1 MNKRIVLLAVSLL
14 VLSQATLSKERTFLT
29 KANGYSGE
37 IKLEVIA
44 EGQEVKDIKVVSHN
58 ETVPVM
64 TRAFPMLKERILE
77 AQSPIVDSVSG
88 ATHTS
93 TAIKRAVNDVYK
105 QLGKDYGRITAR
117 TKGPELPVAY
127 LEPVSTDLV
136 IVGGGPAG
144 LAAAISAKEQ
154 GLKNVILIEKMDM
167 LSGNGKF
174 DMNFYDLINSE
185 AQKANGMNDTVE
197 NLIKDN
203 TNPMDTPERTKT
215 QAEGAFVLDKW
226 LREMGIKLNYHY
238 GKRGH
243 MAEKNVYAGEVIQ
256 EKMEARAK
264 ELGVDI
270 RTSTKG
276 LDLIINNGVATGVK
290 VQNKNN
296 FYDIN
301 AKAVVVATG
310 GFSANPEL
318 LAKYAPGTEK
328 LQHSNQISATGDL
341 IPVFEKNNI
350 QLANLEVMNLIPFI
364 LGSTRDLAGPN
375 GDGMMLVNINGER
388 FTKEH
393 ITKDER
399 MDMAKKMLAQP
410 EAKVFYVFDKKLYDS
425 SYRLQKHTKKGYHL
439 VANSIEELAEK
450 MGVPVAT
457 FKETVVTYNKG
468 VRGEVKDP
476 FREAKAKREFDMSG
490 PFYAVLVEP
499 AVHMTRGG
507 VVANEKTEVIQ
518 NNGEIVKGLFAA
530 GEVTSTSAAYSA
542 SVIFGRVAGENA
554 VKFINKK

>member
-1 MNKRIVLLAVSLL
+1 MGKKTILLAASLL
-14 VLSQATLSKERTFLT
+14 ILSQVTLSKERTFVT

-37 IKLEVIA
+37 IKLEILA
-44 EGQEVKDIKVVSHN
+44 EGQNLKDIKIISHK
-58 ETVPVM
+58 ESVPVM
-64 TRAFPMLKERILE
+64 TRAFPIMKDRILE

-93 TAIKRAVNDVYK
+93 TAIKRAVNDAYK
-105 QLGKDYGRITAR
+105 KLGKDYGRITAR
-117 TKGPELPVAY
+117 TKGPELPPAY

-185 AQKANGMNDTVE
+185 AQKANGVNDTVE

-203 TNPMDTPERTKT
+203 SNPMDTLERTKA

-226 LREMGIKLNYHY
+226 LRDMGIKLNHHY

-256 EKMEARAK
+256 DKMEARAK

-276 LDLIINNGVATGVK
+276 LDLIIENGVATGVK

-296 FYDIN
+296 FYDIKG
-301 AKAVVVATG
+301 KAIIVATG

-318 LAKYAPGTEK
+318 LGKYAPGTEK
-328 LQHSNQISATGDL
+328 LQHSNQISATGDM

-350 QLANLEVMNLIPFI
+350 KLANLEVMNLIPFI
-364 LGSTRDLAGPN
+364 LGKTRDLAGPN
-375 GDGMMLVNINGER
+375 GDGMMLVNIKGER

-399 MDMAKKMLAQP
+399 MDMAQKMLAQP
-410 EAKVFYVFDKKLYDS
+410 ESKVFYVFDKKLYDS
-425 SYRLQKHTKKGYHL
+425 SYRLQKHTKNGYHL

-450 MGVPVAT
+450 MGVPVET
-457 FKETVVTYNKG
+457 FKETVINYNKA
-468 VRGEVKDP
+468 VRGEIKDP
-476 FREAKAKREFDMSG
+476 FREGKAKREFDMTG
-490 PFYAVLVEP
+490 PFYGVLVEP

-507 VVANEKTEVIQ
+507 VVANEKTEVLQ
-518 NNGEIVKGLFAA
+518 ENGKILPGLYAA

-542 SVIFGRVAGENA
+542 SVIFGRIAGENA
-554 VKFINKK
+554 VKFINKN